1 MKSGLFILIVCLLFP
16 AYVCADTSKHALEE
30 NRKLLHSLDSLLE
43 QQDLFVRVKEERI
56 KQLKMQY
63 SRVKDVKE
71 LYAMNRMVY
80 LEYRVYDAD
89 SALHYINK
97 NIQLAQ
103 QTNNRTWEVVSL
115 LEQSFVLTSSGLL
128 TEALK
133 AVSDIQPEELPQNLR
148 SEYFG
153 RLCTLY
159 SRLRDYSSENSQ
171 LSEHYNNLQ
180 KAFRDSV
187 YLTATPDELR
197 YWNCRAWLYLGTPEI
212 EPVKQAFEENKQTL
226 SNDSRKYSI
235 ATYNLS
241 AIYRSENNE
250 SKYLENLILSA
261 MADIR
266 SVNGDIGSLQEIAEY
281 LFKHGEIDRAYNYI
295 LYCSQKAML
304 FHNRVRIVKMS
315 HLQNQIYKAYQEQSR
330 TQQKRLQASLI
341 AVSFLF
347 LVLIGAFLFIRKQMR
362 RLKEAN
368 LKLDSTNQKLSVNM
382 DALSTA
388 HQRLEEVNMQLKDL
402 NTQLQEVNDQL
413 RESNYVKEE
422 YIGYVFNI
430 CSTYISKLEE
440 FRKNINRK
448 LKVGQIEDV
457 KAITD
462 SSATAS
468 NELKEFY
475 QNFDTIFL
483 HLYPDFVGDFNALLL
498 PEERIELKEGELL
511 NTELRIHA
519 LIRLGITDSV
529 KIADFLHCSA
539 QTVYNNRLRTRNKIH
554 YPERRFYKCSEK
566 ARKIQSVSPA
576 LYYRFHLKSL
586 LPSLSFSE
594 NNTNNQAFI
603 HFNSLLR
610 LFTSQ
615 SKQPLLR
622 IPLPQRSKLKTYV
635 NY

>member
-402 NTQLQEVNDQL
+402 NTQLQEGNDQL

-440 FRKNINRK
+440 FRKSINRK

-457 KAITD
+457 KTMTD

-529 KIADFLHCSA
+529 KIADFLHYSA
-539 QTVYNNRLRTRNKIH
+539 QTVYNNRLRTRNKSII
-554 YPERRFYKCSEK
+554 PKEDFINAVKKLGKYK
-566 ARKIQSVSPA
+566 A
-576 LYYRFHLKSL
+576 
-586 LPSLSFSE
+586 
-594 NNTNNQAFI
+594 
-603 HFNSLLR
+603 
-610 LFTSQ
+610 
-615 SKQPLLR
+615 
-622 IPLPQRSKLKTYV
+622 
-635 NY
+635 

>member
-197 YWNCRAWLYLGTPEI
+197 YWNCRAWLYMGTPEI

-362 RLKEAN
+362 RLKEDN

-388 HQRLEEVNMQLKDL
+388 HQRLEEVNIQLKDL

-457 KAITD
+457 KAMTD

-539 QTVYNNRLRTRNKIH
+539 QTVYNNRLRTRNKSII
-554 YPERRFYKCSEK
+554 PKEDFINAVKKLGKYK
-566 ARKIQSVSPA
+566 A
-576 LYYRFHLKSL
+576 
-586 LPSLSFSE
+586 
-594 NNTNNQAFI
+594 
-603 HFNSLLR
+603 
-610 LFTSQ
+610 
-615 SKQPLLR
+615 
-622 IPLPQRSKLKTYV
+622 
-635 NY
+635 

>member
-197 YWNCRAWLYLGTPEI
+197 YWNCRAWLHMGTPEI

-388 HQRLEEVNMQLKDL
+388 HQRLEEVNIQLKDL

-457 KAITD
+457 KAMTD

-539 QTVYNNRLRTRNKIH
+539 QTVYNNRLRTRNKSII
-554 YPERRFYKCSEK
+554 PKEDFINAVKKLGKYK
-566 ARKIQSVSPA
+566 A
-576 LYYRFHLKSL
+576 
-586 LPSLSFSE
+586 
-594 NNTNNQAFI
+594 
-603 HFNSLLR
+603 
-610 LFTSQ
+610 
-615 SKQPLLR
+615 
-622 IPLPQRSKLKTYV
+622 
-635 NY
+635 

>member
-115 LEQSFVLTSSGLL
+115 LEQSFVLPSSGLL

-347 LVLIGAFLFIRKQMR
+347 LVLIGALLFIRKQMR

-368 LKLDSTNQKLSVNM
+368 LKLDNTNQKLSVNM

-457 KAITD
+457 KAMTD

-539 QTVYNNRLRTRNKIH
+539 QTVYNNRLRTRNKSII
-554 YPERRFYKCSEK
+554 PKEDFINAVKKLGKYK
-566 ARKIQSVSPA
+566 A
-576 LYYRFHLKSL
+576 
-586 LPSLSFSE
+586 
-594 NNTNNQAFI
+594 
-603 HFNSLLR
+603 
-610 LFTSQ
+610 
-615 SKQPLLR
+615 
-622 IPLPQRSKLKTYV
+622 
-635 NY
+635 

>member
-16 AYVCADTSKHALEE
+16 AYACADTSKHALEE

-56 KQLKMQY
+56 QQLKMQY

-71 LYAMNRMVY
+71 LYAMNRMIY

-133 AVSDIQPEELPQNLR
+133 AVSDIRPEELPQNLR

-159 SRLRDYSSENSQ
+159 SRLRDYSSENFQ
-171 LSEHYNNLQ
+171 LSEYYNDLQ

-457 KAITD
+457 KAMTD

-498 PEERIELKEGELL
+498 PEERIEQKEGELL

-539 QTVYNNRLRTRNKIH
+539 QTVYNNRLRTRNKSII
-554 YPERRFYKCSEK
+554 PKEDFINAVKKLGKYK
-566 ARKIQSVSPA
+566 A
-576 LYYRFHLKSL
+576 
-586 LPSLSFSE
+586 
-594 NNTNNQAFI
+594 
-603 HFNSLLR
+603 
-610 LFTSQ
+610 
-615 SKQPLLR
+615 
-622 IPLPQRSKLKTYV
+622 
-635 NY
+635 

>member
-171 LSEHYNNLQ
+171 LSKHYNNLQ

-347 LVLIGAFLFIRKQMR
+347 LVLIGALLFIRKQMR

-368 LKLDSTNQKLSVNM
+368 LKLDNTNQKLSVNM

-457 KAITD
+457 KAMTD

-539 QTVYNNRLRTRNKIH
+539 QTVYNNRLRTRNKSII
-554 YPERRFYKCSEK
+554 PKEDFINAVKKLGKYK
-566 ARKIQSVSPA
+566 A
-576 LYYRFHLKSL
+576 
-586 LPSLSFSE
+586 
-594 NNTNNQAFI
+594 
-603 HFNSLLR
+603 
-610 LFTSQ
+610 
-615 SKQPLLR
+615 
-622 IPLPQRSKLKTYV
+622 
-635 NY
+635 

>member
-341 AVSFLF
+341 AVSSLF
-347 LVLIGAFLFIRKQMR
+347 LVLIGALLFIRKQMR

-368 LKLDSTNQKLSVNM
+368 LKLDNTNQKLSVNM

-457 KAITD
+457 KAMTD

-539 QTVYNNRLRTRNKIH
+539 QTVYNNRLRTRNKSII
-554 YPERRFYKCSEK
+554 PKEDFINAVKKLGKYK
-566 ARKIQSVSPA
+566 A
-576 LYYRFHLKSL
+576 
-586 LPSLSFSE
+586 
-594 NNTNNQAFI
+594 
-603 HFNSLLR
+603 
-610 LFTSQ
+610 
-615 SKQPLLR
+615 
-622 IPLPQRSKLKTYV
+622 
-635 NY
+635 

>member
-197 YWNCRAWLYLGTPEI
+197 YWNCRAWLYMGTPEI
-212 EPVKQAFEENKQTL
+212 EPVKQALEENKQTL

-388 HQRLEEVNMQLKDL
+388 HQRLEEVNIQLKDL

-457 KAITD
+457 KAMTD

-539 QTVYNNRLRTRNKIH
+539 QTVYNNRLRTRNKSII
-554 YPERRFYKCSEK
+554 PKEDFINAVKKLGKYK
-566 ARKIQSVSPA
+566 A
-576 LYYRFHLKSL
+576 
-586 LPSLSFSE
+586 
-594 NNTNNQAFI
+594 
-603 HFNSLLR
+603 
-610 LFTSQ
+610 
-615 SKQPLLR
+615 
-622 IPLPQRSKLKTYV
+622 
-635 NY
+635 

>member
-43 QQDLFVRVKEERI
+43 QQDLFVRVKEKRI

-197 YWNCRAWLYLGTPEI
+197 YWNCRAWLYMGTPEI

-388 HQRLEEVNMQLKDL
+388 HQRLEEVNIQLKDL

-457 KAITD
+457 KAMTD

-511 NTELRIHA
+511 NTELRRHA

-539 QTVYNNRLRTRNKIH
+539 QTVYNNRLRTRNKSII
-554 YPERRFYKCSEK
+554 PKEDFINAVKKLGKYK
-566 ARKIQSVSPA
+566 A
-576 LYYRFHLKSL
+576 
-586 LPSLSFSE
+586 
-594 NNTNNQAFI
+594 
-603 HFNSLLR
+603 
-610 LFTSQ
+610 
-615 SKQPLLR
+615 
-622 IPLPQRSKLKTYV
+622 
-635 NY
+635 

>member
-197 YWNCRAWLYLGTPEI
+197 YWNCQAWLYMGTPEI

-388 HQRLEEVNMQLKDL
+388 HQRLEEVNIQLKDL

-457 KAITD
+457 KAMTD

-539 QTVYNNRLRTRNKIH
+539 QTVYNNRLRTRNKSII
-554 YPERRFYKCSEK
+554 PKEDFINAVKKLGKYK
-566 ARKIQSVSPA
+566 A
-576 LYYRFHLKSL
+576 
-586 LPSLSFSE
+586 
-594 NNTNNQAFI
+594 
-603 HFNSLLR
+603 
-610 LFTSQ
+610 
-615 SKQPLLR
+615 
-622 IPLPQRSKLKTYV
+622 
-635 NY
+635 

>member
-529 KIADFLHCSA
+529 KIADFLHCCA
-539 QTVYNNRLRTRNKIH
+539 QTVYNNRLRTRNKSII
-554 YPERRFYKCSEK
+554 PKEDFINAVKKLGKYK
-566 ARKIQSVSPA
+566 A
-576 LYYRFHLKSL
+576 
-586 LPSLSFSE
+586 
-594 NNTNNQAFI
+594 
-603 HFNSLLR
+603 
-610 LFTSQ
+610 
-615 SKQPLLR
+615 
-622 IPLPQRSKLKTYV
+622 
-635 NY
+635 

>member
-347 LVLIGAFLFIRKQMR
+347 LVLIGALLFIRKQMR

-368 LKLDSTNQKLSVNM
+368 LKLDHTNQKLSVNM

-457 KAITD
+457 KAMTD

-539 QTVYNNRLRTRNKIH
+539 QTVYNNRLRTRNKSII
-554 YPERRFYKCSEK
+554 PKEDFINAVKKLGKYK
-566 ARKIQSVSPA
+566 A
-576 LYYRFHLKSL
+576 
-586 LPSLSFSE
+586 
-594 NNTNNQAFI
+594 
-603 HFNSLLR
+603 
-610 LFTSQ
+610 
-615 SKQPLLR
+615 
-622 IPLPQRSKLKTYV
+622 
-635 NY
+635 

>member
-1 MKSGLFILIVCLLFP
+1 MKRNTFILIVIFFFLHP
-16 AYVCADTSKHALEE
+16 SIYADISKHTLEN

-43 QQDLFVRVKEERI
+43 QQELFVRVKEERI
-56 KQLKMQY
+56 MQLKMQY
-63 SRVKDVKE
+63 SRVRDINE
-71 LYAMNRMVY
+71 LYIMNRRVY

-103 QTNNRTWEVVSL
+103 QANNRIWEVESL
-115 LEQSFVLTSSGLL
+115 LEQSFVLTSCGLL

-133 AVSDIQPEELPQNLR
+133 AVDDIRPKELPQNLR

-159 SRLRDYSSENSQ
+159 SRLRDYSNENSH
-171 LSEHYNNLQ
+171 LSEYYNNLQ
-180 KAFRDSV
+180 KALRDSV

-197 YWNCRAWLYLGTPEI
+197 YWNCRAWIYMGTPKI
-212 EPVKQAFEENKQTL
+212 EPIKQTFEKYKQTL
-226 SNDSRKYSI
+226 PNDSRKYSI

-266 SVNGDIGSLQEIAEY
+266 SVNGDIGSLQELAEY

-315 HLQNQIYKAYQEQSR
+315 HLQNQIYKAYQEQNR
-330 TQQKRLQASLI
+330 IQQKRLQASLI

-362 RLKEAN
+362 QLKEAN
-368 LKLDSTNQKLSVNM
+368 LKLDSTNQKLSVNI
-382 DALSTA
+382 DALSIA
-388 HQRLEEVNMQLKDL
+388 HQRLEEVNIQLKDL
-402 NTQLQEVNDQL
+402 NIQLQEVNDQL

-440 FRKNINRK
+440 FSKNINRK
-448 LKVGQIEDV
+448 LKVGQIKDV
-457 KAITD
+457 KAMTD
-462 SSATAS
+462 SSTTAS

-475 QNFDTIFL
+475 QNFDMIFL
-483 HLYPDFVGDFNALLL
+483 HLYPDFVKDFNALLL
-498 PEERIELKEGELL
+498 PEEYIELKEGELL

-539 QTVYNNRLRTRNKIH
+539 QTVYNNRLRTRNKSII
-554 YPERRFYKCSEK
+554 PKEEFINAVKKLGKYK
-566 ARKIQSVSPA
+566 V
-576 LYYRFHLKSL
+576 
-586 LPSLSFSE
+586 
-594 NNTNNQAFI
+594 
-603 HFNSLLR
+603 
-610 LFTSQ
+610 
-615 SKQPLLR
+615 
-622 IPLPQRSKLKTYV
+622 
-635 NY
+635 

>member
-89 SALHYINK
+89 SAPHYINK

-457 KAITD
+457 KAMTD

-483 HLYPDFVGDFNALLL
+483 HLYPDFVSDFNALLL

-539 QTVYNNRLRTRNKIH
+539 QTVYNNRLRTRNKSII
-554 YPERRFYKCSEK
+554 PKEDFINAVKKLGKYK
-566 ARKIQSVSPA
+566 A
-576 LYYRFHLKSL
+576 
-586 LPSLSFSE
+586 
-594 NNTNNQAFI
+594 
-603 HFNSLLR
+603 
-610 LFTSQ
+610 
-615 SKQPLLR
+615 
-622 IPLPQRSKLKTYV
+622 
-635 NY
+635 

>member
-197 YWNCRAWLYLGTPEI
+197 YWNCRAWLYMGTPEI

-388 HQRLEEVNMQLKDL
+388 HQRLEEVNIQLKDL

-457 KAITD
+457 KAMTD

-539 QTVYNNRLRTRNKIH
+539 QTVYNNRLRTRNKSII
-554 YPERRFYKCSEK
+554 PKED
-566 ARKIQSVSPA
+566 
-576 LYYRFHLKSL
+576 
-586 LPSLSFSE
+586 
-594 NNTNNQAFI
+594 FI
-603 HFNSLLR
+603 NDEDE
-610 LFTSQ
+610 
-615 SKQPLLR
+615 
-622 IPLPQRSKLKTYV
+622 
-635 NY
+635 

>member
-1 MKSGLFILIVCLLFP
+1 MKSDLFILIVCLLFP
-16 AYVCADTSKHALEE
+16 AYACADTSKHALEE

-457 KAITD
+457 KAMTD

-483 HLYPDFVGDFNALLL
+483 HLYPDFVSDFNALLL

-539 QTVYNNRLRTRNKIH
+539 QTVYNNRLRTRNKSII
-554 YPERRFYKCSEK
+554 PKEDFINAVKKLGKYK
-566 ARKIQSVSPA
+566 A
-576 LYYRFHLKSL
+576 
-586 LPSLSFSE
+586 
-594 NNTNNQAFI
+594 
-603 HFNSLLR
+603 
-610 LFTSQ
+610 
-615 SKQPLLR
+615 
-622 IPLPQRSKLKTYV
+622 
-635 NY
+635 

>member
-16 AYVCADTSKHALEE
+16 AYACADTSKHALEE

-56 KQLKMQY
+56 QQLKMQY

-71 LYAMNRMVY
+71 LYAMNRMIY

-103 QTNNRTWEVVSL
+103 QTDNRTWEVVSL

-180 KAFRDSV
+180 KTFRDSV

-347 LVLIGAFLFIRKQMR
+347 LVLIGALLFIRKQMR

-440 FRKNINRK
+440 FRKSINRK

-457 KAITD
+457 KAMTD

-539 QTVYNNRLRTRNKIH
+539 QTVYNNRLRTRNKSII
-554 YPERRFYKCSEK
+554 PKEDFINAVKKLGKYK
-566 ARKIQSVSPA
+566 A
-576 LYYRFHLKSL
+576 
-586 LPSLSFSE
+586 
-594 NNTNNQAFI
+594 
-603 HFNSLLR
+603 
-610 LFTSQ
+610 
-615 SKQPLLR
+615 
-622 IPLPQRSKLKTYV
+622 
-635 NY
+635 

>member
-413 RESNYVKEE
+413 WESNYVKEE

-539 QTVYNNRLRTRNKIH
+539 QTVYNNRLRTRNKSII
-554 YPERRFYKCSEK
+554 PKEDFINAVKKLGKYK
-566 ARKIQSVSPA
+566 A
-576 LYYRFHLKSL
+576 
-586 LPSLSFSE
+586 
-594 NNTNNQAFI
+594 
-603 HFNSLLR
+603 
-610 LFTSQ
+610 
-615 SKQPLLR
+615 
-622 IPLPQRSKLKTYV
+622 
-635 NY
+635 

>member
-197 YWNCRAWLYLGTPEI
+197 YWNCRAWLYMGTPEI

-304 FHNRVRIVKMS
+304 FHNRIRIVKMS

-388 HQRLEEVNMQLKDL
+388 HQRLEEVNIQLKDL

-457 KAITD
+457 KAMTD

-539 QTVYNNRLRTRNKIH
+539 QTVYNNRLRTRNKSII
-554 YPERRFYKCSEK
+554 PKEDFINAVKKLGKYK
-566 ARKIQSVSPA
+566 A
-576 LYYRFHLKSL
+576 
-586 LPSLSFSE
+586 
-594 NNTNNQAFI
+594 
-603 HFNSLLR
+603 
-610 LFTSQ
+610 
-615 SKQPLLR
+615 
-622 IPLPQRSKLKTYV
+622 
-635 NY
+635 

>member
-56 KQLKMQY
+56 QQLKMQY

-71 LYAMNRMVY
+71 LYAMNRMIY

-133 AVSDIQPEELPQNLR
+133 AVSDIRPEELPQNLR

-159 SRLRDYSSENSQ
+159 SRLRDYSSENFQ
-171 LSEHYNNLQ
+171 LSEYYNDLQ

-382 DALSTA
+382 NALSTA

-457 KAITD
+457 KAMTD

-539 QTVYNNRLRTRNKIH
+539 QTVYNNRLRTRNKSII
-554 YPERRFYKCSEK
+554 PKEDFINAVKKLGKYK
-566 ARKIQSVSPA
+566 A
-576 LYYRFHLKSL
+576 
-586 LPSLSFSE
+586 
-594 NNTNNQAFI
+594 
-603 HFNSLLR
+603 
-610 LFTSQ
+610 
-615 SKQPLLR
+615 
-622 IPLPQRSKLKTYV
+622 
-635 NY
+635 

>member
-315 HLQNQIYKAYQEQSR
+315 HLQNQIYKAYQEQNR

-347 LVLIGAFLFIRKQMR
+347 LVLIGALLFIRKQMR

-368 LKLDSTNQKLSVNM
+368 LKLDNTNQKLSVNM

-457 KAITD
+457 KAMTD

-483 HLYPDFVGDFNALLL
+483 HLYPDFVDDFNALLL

-539 QTVYNNRLRTRNKIH
+539 QTVYNNRLRTRNKSII
-554 YPERRFYKCSEK
+554 PKEDFINAVKKLGKYK
-566 ARKIQSVSPA
+566 A
-576 LYYRFHLKSL
+576 
-586 LPSLSFSE
+586 
-594 NNTNNQAFI
+594 
-603 HFNSLLR
+603 
-610 LFTSQ
+610 
-615 SKQPLLR
+615 
-622 IPLPQRSKLKTYV
+622 
-635 NY
+635 

>member
-241 AIYRSENNE
+241 AIYRSENND

-457 KAITD
+457 KAMTD
-462 SSATAS
+462 SSTTAS

-483 HLYPDFVGDFNALLL
+483 HLYPNFVGDFNALLL

-539 QTVYNNRLRTRNKIH
+539 QTVYNNRLRTRNKSII
-554 YPERRFYKCSEK
+554 PKEDFINAVKKLGKYK
-566 ARKIQSVSPA
+566 A
-576 LYYRFHLKSL
+576 
-586 LPSLSFSE
+586 
-594 NNTNNQAFI
+594 
-603 HFNSLLR
+603 
-610 LFTSQ
+610 
-615 SKQPLLR
+615 
-622 IPLPQRSKLKTYV
+622 
-635 NY
+635 

>member
-197 YWNCRAWLYLGTPEI
+197 YWNCRAWLYMGTPEI

-388 HQRLEEVNMQLKDL
+388 HQRLEEVNIQLKDL

-457 KAITD
+457 KAMTD

-511 NTELRIHA
+511 NIELRIHA

-539 QTVYNNRLRTRNKIH
+539 QTVYNNRLRTRNKSII
-554 YPERRFYKCSEK
+554 PKEDFINAVKKLGKYK
-566 ARKIQSVSPA
+566 A
-576 LYYRFHLKSL
+576 
-586 LPSLSFSE
+586 
-594 NNTNNQAFI
+594 
-603 HFNSLLR
+603 
-610 LFTSQ
+610 
-615 SKQPLLR
+615 
-622 IPLPQRSKLKTYV
+622 
-635 NY
+635 

>member
-197 YWNCRAWLYLGTPEI
+197 YWNCRAWLYMGTPEI

-388 HQRLEEVNMQLKDL
+388 HQRLEEVNIQLKDL

-457 KAITD
+457 KAMTD

-539 QTVYNNRLRTRNKIH
+539 QTVYNNRLRTRNKSII
-554 YPERRFYKCSEK
+554 PKEDFINAVKKLGKNK
-566 ARKIQSVSPA
+566 A
-576 LYYRFHLKSL
+576 
-586 LPSLSFSE
+586 
-594 NNTNNQAFI
+594 
-603 HFNSLLR
+603 
-610 LFTSQ
+610 
-615 SKQPLLR
+615 
-622 IPLPQRSKLKTYV
+622 
-635 NY
+635 

>member
-197 YWNCRAWLYLGTPEI
+197 YWNCRAWLYMGTPEI

-388 HQRLEEVNMQLKDL
+388 HQRLEEVNIQLKDL

-457 KAITD
+457 KAMTD

-498 PEERIELKEGELL
+498 PEERIELEEGELL

-539 QTVYNNRLRTRNKIH
+539 QTVYNNRLRTRNKSII
-554 YPERRFYKCSEK
+554 PKEDFINAVKKLGKYK
-566 ARKIQSVSPA
+566 A
-576 LYYRFHLKSL
+576 
-586 LPSLSFSE
+586 
-594 NNTNNQAFI
+594 
-603 HFNSLLR
+603 
-610 LFTSQ
+610 
-615 SKQPLLR
+615 
-622 IPLPQRSKLKTYV
+622 
-635 NY
+635 

>member
-241 AIYRSENNE
+241 AIYRSENND

-315 HLQNQIYKAYQEQSR
+315 HLQNQIYKAYQEQNR

-457 KAITD
+457 KAMTD

-539 QTVYNNRLRTRNKIH
+539 QTVYNNRLRTRNKSII
-554 YPERRFYKCSEK
+554 PKEDFINAVKKLGKYK
-566 ARKIQSVSPA
+566 A
-576 LYYRFHLKSL
+576 
-586 LPSLSFSE
+586 
-594 NNTNNQAFI
+594 
-603 HFNSLLR
+603 
-610 LFTSQ
+610 
-615 SKQPLLR
+615 
-622 IPLPQRSKLKTYV
+622 
-635 NY
+635 

>member
-30 NRKLLHSLDSLLE
+30 NGKLLHSLDSLLE

-197 YWNCRAWLYLGTPEI
+197 YWNCRAWLYMGTPEI

-388 HQRLEEVNMQLKDL
+388 HQRLEEVNIQLKDL

-457 KAITD
+457 KAMTD

-539 QTVYNNRLRTRNKIH
+539 QTVYNNRLRTRNKSII
-554 YPERRFYKCSEK
+554 PKEDFINAVKKLGKYK
-566 ARKIQSVSPA
+566 A
-576 LYYRFHLKSL
+576 
-586 LPSLSFSE
+586 
-594 NNTNNQAFI
+594 
-603 HFNSLLR
+603 
-610 LFTSQ
+610 
-615 SKQPLLR
+615 
-622 IPLPQRSKLKTYV
+622 
-635 NY
+635 

>member
-388 HQRLEEVNMQLKDL
+388 HQRLEEVNIQLKDL

-457 KAITD
+457 KAMTD
-462 SSATAS
+462 SSTTAS

-539 QTVYNNRLRTRNKIH
+539 QTVYNNRLRTRNKSII
-554 YPERRFYKCSEK
+554 PKEDFINAVKKLGKYK
-566 ARKIQSVSPA
+566 A
-576 LYYRFHLKSL
+576 
-586 LPSLSFSE
+586 
-594 NNTNNQAFI
+594 
-603 HFNSLLR
+603 
-610 LFTSQ
+610 
-615 SKQPLLR
+615 
-622 IPLPQRSKLKTYV
+622 
-635 NY
+635 

>member
-1 MKSGLFILIVCLLFP
+1 MKSDLFILIVCLLFP
-16 AYVCADTSKHALEE
+16 AYACADTSKHALEE

-315 HLQNQIYKAYQEQSR
+315 HLQNQVYKAYQEQSR

-457 KAITD
+457 KAMTD
-462 SSATAS
+462 SSTTAS

-483 HLYPDFVGDFNALLL
+483 HLYPNFVGDFNALLL

-539 QTVYNNRLRTRNKIH
+539 QTVYNNRLRTRNKSII
-554 YPERRFYKCSEK
+554 PKEDFINAVKKLGKYK
-566 ARKIQSVSPA
+566 A
-576 LYYRFHLKSL
+576 
-586 LPSLSFSE
+586 
-594 NNTNNQAFI
+594 
-603 HFNSLLR
+603 
-610 LFTSQ
+610 
-615 SKQPLLR
+615 
-622 IPLPQRSKLKTYV
+622 
-635 NY
+635 

>member
-197 YWNCRAWLYLGTPEI
+197 YWNCRAWLYLGTLEI

-347 LVLIGAFLFIRKQMR
+347 LVLIGALLFIRKQMR

-368 LKLDSTNQKLSVNM
+368 LKLDNTNQKLSVNM

-539 QTVYNNRLRTRNKIH
+539 QTVYNNRLRTRNKSIISK
-554 YPERRFYKCSEK
+554 EDFINAVKKLGKYK
-566 ARKIQSVSPA
+566 A
-576 LYYRFHLKSL
+576 
-586 LPSLSFSE
+586 
-594 NNTNNQAFI
+594 
-603 HFNSLLR
+603 
-610 LFTSQ
+610 
-615 SKQPLLR
+615 
-622 IPLPQRSKLKTYV
+622 
-635 NY
+635 

>member
-197 YWNCRAWLYLGTPEI
+197 YWNCRAWLYMGTPEI

-388 HQRLEEVNMQLKDL
+388 HQRLEEVNIQLKDL
-402 NTQLQEVNDQL
+402 NTHLQEVNDQL

-457 KAITD
+457 KAMTD

-539 QTVYNNRLRTRNKIH
+539 QTVYNNRLRTRNKSII
-554 YPERRFYKCSEK
+554 PKEDFINAVKKLGKYK
-566 ARKIQSVSPA
+566 A
-576 LYYRFHLKSL
+576 
-586 LPSLSFSE
+586 
-594 NNTNNQAFI
+594 
-603 HFNSLLR
+603 
-610 LFTSQ
+610 
-615 SKQPLLR
+615 
-622 IPLPQRSKLKTYV
+622 
-635 NY
+635 

>member
-1 MKSGLFILIVCLLFP
+1 MKSDLFILIVCLLFP
-16 AYVCADTSKHALEE
+16 AYACADTSKHALEE

-89 SALHYINK
+89 SALHYI
-97 NIQLAQ
+97 
-103 QTNNRTWEVVSL
+103 NNRTWEVVSL

-241 AIYRSENNE
+241 AIYRSENND

-347 LVLIGAFLFIRKQMR
+347 LVLIGAFLFIRKQMH

-457 KAITD
+457 KAMTD

-539 QTVYNNRLRTRNKIH
+539 QTVYNNRLRTRNKSII
-554 YPERRFYKCSEK
+554 PKEDFINAVKKLGKYK
-566 ARKIQSVSPA
+566 A
-576 LYYRFHLKSL
+576 
-586 LPSLSFSE
+586 
-594 NNTNNQAFI
+594 
-603 HFNSLLR
+603 
-610 LFTSQ
+610 
-615 SKQPLLR
+615 
-622 IPLPQRSKLKTYV
+622 
-635 NY
+635 

>member
-1 MKSGLFILIVCLLFP
+1 MKSGLFILIICLLFP

-103 QTNNRTWEVVSL
+103 QTNNRTWEVVSM

-457 KAITD
+457 KAMTD

-539 QTVYNNRLRTRNKIH
+539 QTVYNNRLRTRNKSII
-554 YPERRFYKCSEK
+554 PKEDFINAVKKLGKYK
-566 ARKIQSVSPA
+566 A
-576 LYYRFHLKSL
+576 
-586 LPSLSFSE
+586 
-594 NNTNNQAFI
+594 
-603 HFNSLLR
+603 
-610 LFTSQ
+610 
-615 SKQPLLR
+615 
-622 IPLPQRSKLKTYV
+622 
-635 NY
+635 

>member
-281 LFKHGEIDRAYNYI
+281 LFKHGEIDCAYNYI

-347 LVLIGAFLFIRKQMR
+347 LVLIGAFLFIRKQMH

-457 KAITD
+457 KAMTD

-483 HLYPDFVGDFNALLL
+483 HLYPDFVGDFNALLI

-539 QTVYNNRLRTRNKIH
+539 QTVYNNRLRTRNKSII
-554 YPERRFYKCSEK
+554 PKEDFINAVKKLGKYK
-566 ARKIQSVSPA
+566 A
-576 LYYRFHLKSL
+576 
-586 LPSLSFSE
+586 
-594 NNTNNQAFI
+594 
-603 HFNSLLR
+603 
-610 LFTSQ
+610 
-615 SKQPLLR
+615 
-622 IPLPQRSKLKTYV
+622 
-635 NY
+635 

>member
-1 MKSGLFILIVCLLFP
+1 MKSGLFILIVYLLFP

-63 SRVKDVKE
+63 SRIKDVKE

-539 QTVYNNRLRTRNKIH
+539 QTVYNNRLRTRNKSII
-554 YPERRFYKCSEK
+554 PKEDFINAVKKLGKYK
-566 ARKIQSVSPA
+566 A
-576 LYYRFHLKSL
+576 
-586 LPSLSFSE
+586 
-594 NNTNNQAFI
+594 
-603 HFNSLLR
+603 
-610 LFTSQ
+610 
-615 SKQPLLR
+615 
-622 IPLPQRSKLKTYV
+622 
-635 NY
+635 

>member
-295 LYCSQKAML
+295 LYCSQKAIL

-457 KAITD
+457 KAMTD

-539 QTVYNNRLRTRNKIH
+539 QTVYNNRLRTRNKSII
-554 YPERRFYKCSEK
+554 PKEDFINAVKKLGKYK
-566 ARKIQSVSPA
+566 A
-576 LYYRFHLKSL
+576 
-586 LPSLSFSE
+586 
-594 NNTNNQAFI
+594 
-603 HFNSLLR
+603 
-610 LFTSQ
+610 
-615 SKQPLLR
+615 
-622 IPLPQRSKLKTYV
+622 
-635 NY
+635 

>member
-197 YWNCRAWLYLGTPEI
+197 YWNCRAWLYLGPPEI

-347 LVLIGAFLFIRKQMR
+347 LVLIGALLFIRKQMR

-368 LKLDSTNQKLSVNM
+368 LKLDNTNQKLSVNM

-457 KAITD
+457 KAMTD

-539 QTVYNNRLRTRNKIH
+539 QTVYNNRLRTRNKSII
-554 YPERRFYKCSEK
+554 PKEDFINAVKKLGKYK
-566 ARKIQSVSPA
+566 A
-576 LYYRFHLKSL
+576 
-586 LPSLSFSE
+586 
-594 NNTNNQAFI
+594 
-603 HFNSLLR
+603 
-610 LFTSQ
+610 
-615 SKQPLLR
+615 
-622 IPLPQRSKLKTYV
+622 
-635 NY
+635 

>member
-483 HLYPDFVGDFNALLL
+483 HLYPDFVDDFNALLL

-539 QTVYNNRLRTRNKIH
+539 QTVYNNRLRTRNKSIISK
-554 YPERRFYKCSEK
+554 EDFINAVKKLGKYK
-566 ARKIQSVSPA
+566 A
-576 LYYRFHLKSL
+576 
-586 LPSLSFSE
+586 
-594 NNTNNQAFI
+594 
-603 HFNSLLR
+603 
-610 LFTSQ
+610 
-615 SKQPLLR
+615 
-622 IPLPQRSKLKTYV
+622 
-635 NY
+635 

>member
-197 YWNCRAWLYLGTPEI
+197 YWNCRAWLYMGTPEI

-368 LKLDSTNQKLSVNM
+368 LKLDNTNQKLSVNM

-457 KAITD
+457 KAMTD

-539 QTVYNNRLRTRNKIH
+539 QTVYNNRLRTRNKSII
-554 YPERRFYKCSEK
+554 PKEDFINAVKKLGKYK
-566 ARKIQSVSPA
+566 A
-576 LYYRFHLKSL
+576 
-586 LPSLSFSE
+586 
-594 NNTNNQAFI
+594 
-603 HFNSLLR
+603 
-610 LFTSQ
+610 
-615 SKQPLLR
+615 
-622 IPLPQRSKLKTYV
+622 
-635 NY
+635 